1 LISESSLF
9 YTDKCFLDSNQDA
22 PSFPRI
28 SERVKF
34 YKENELG
41 VNKMCEITE
50 QFKAEG
56 KTEATNS
63 IIINML
69 NSDFPVEQI
78 ARLTNSTVDYVLKL
92 KASRL
97 LI

>member
-1 LISESSLF
+1 
-9 YTDKCFLDSNQDA
+9 
-22 PSFPRI
+22 
-28 SERVKF
+28 
-34 YKENELG
+34 
-41 VNKMCEITE
+41 MCEITE